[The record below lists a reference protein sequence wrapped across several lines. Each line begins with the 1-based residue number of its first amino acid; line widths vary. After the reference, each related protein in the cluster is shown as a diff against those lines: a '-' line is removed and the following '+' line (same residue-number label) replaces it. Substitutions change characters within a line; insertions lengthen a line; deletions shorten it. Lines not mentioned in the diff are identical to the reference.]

1 MTKRYMFTR
10 RALNASYSHRTCKLG
25 TLKGGFPEA
34 VKKALEL
41 SNREGEEI
49 TIHDYDDSEIVGL
62 VSQVKSGS
70 KNFIRI
76 FGTNEN
82 MQELIP

>member
-1 MTKRYMFTR
+1 MFTR
-10 RALNASYSHRTCKLG
+10 RALNTSFSNRTCKLG
-25 TLKGGFPEA
+25 TLKGRFPEA

-49 TIHDYDDSEIVGL
+49 TIHDYDESEIVGL
-62 VSQVKSGS
+62 VCQVKLGS

-76 FGTNEN
+76 FGNNEN
-82 MQELIP
+82 M